1 MLSKLVLGQS
11 APQVD
16 MKQFEG
22 NPLDFTYFM
31 SMFQESVEKKIDG
44 PRRRLT
50 RLIKYSEE
58 SHENWSNIS

>member
-1 MLSKLVLGQS
+1 MLSKLVREQS
-11 APQVD
+11 ASQDDIEP
-16 MKQFEG
+16 FEG